1 MLRALLFDLDG
12 TLVNNDP
19 LHFHAW
25 QSLLASHGL
34 TIDED
39 FYNARISGRPNA
51 EILTDL
57 LPALSPDAVS
67 RFIEEKESY
76 YRSIATRLAPL
87 PGLSDILTWAAGHG
101 LGLAVVTNAP
111 QYNVRFVLEALDLH
125 GVFHH
130 IVLADDVAA
139 GKPDPAPYRTAL
151 QNLGV
156 TAAQAL
162 AFEDSPSGI
171 RSAIGAGIPT
181 VGIASTHDSDGLRRL
196 GTALVVRDF
205 ADPLLWKLL
214 RSL

>member
-19 LHFHAW
+19 LHFQAW
-25 QSLLASHGL
+25 QNLLARHGL

-51 EILTDL
+51 EIVTDL
-57 LPALSPDAVS
+57 LPGLAPDAVS
-67 RFIEEKESY
+67 EFIEQKESY

-87 PGLSDILTWAAGHG
+87 PGLVDILNWAAGRE
-101 LGLAVVTNAP
+101 LGLALVTNAP
-111 QYNVRFVLEALDLH
+111 QHNVRFVIEALDLQ
-125 GVFHH
+125 GVFHRT
-130 IVLADDVAA
+130 VLADDLPA
-139 GKPDPAPYRTAL
+139 GKPDPAPYRAAL

-171 RSAIGAGIPT
+171 RSAVGAGIPT
-181 VGIASTHDSDGLRRL
+181 VGIASTHDPDALRRL
-196 GTALVVRDF
+196 GASLVARDF
-205 ADPLLWKLL
+205 ADPVLWKLL
-214 RSL
+214 RSF